1 MTLIVESGGGARATV
16 LVVED
21 DTSIRVGLEMNLRYE
36 GYRVLC
42 AETGEA
48 GLELARRE
56 EPDLIVLDLMLP
68 GCSGHD
74 VLRSLRREGRTMQVL
89 ILSALGREEDVV
101 AGLKLGA
108 DDYVSKPFSAAELLA
123 RIEAAL
129 RRVQLRQRVASAV
142 VEQDRTLRFG
152 AIEIDVERRQVSRE
166 GELVKLTS
174 REFDLLALLADH
186 PERVFS
192 REQLLEH
199 VWGHD
204 YAGTART
211 VDNFVR
217 SLRSKLEA
225 TPRKP
230 RHLQTVHGIG
240 YRFDP

>member
-1 MTLIVESGGGARATV
+1 MSLVVEGGGDARATV
-16 LVVED
+16 LVIED

-42 AETGEA
+42 AETGEH
-48 GLELARRE
+48 GLELARLE

-74 VLRSLRREGRTMQVL
+74 VLRSLRAEGRAMQVL

-101 AGLKLGA
+101 LGLKLGA
-108 DDYVSKPFSAAELLA
+108 DDYVSKPFSVAELLA
-123 RIEAAL
+123 RIEAVL
-129 RRVQLRQRVASAV
+129 RRLELRQRVSALTTT
-142 VEQDRTLRFG
+142 VESPLRFG
-152 AIEIDVERRQVSRE
+152 TIEIDLARRLVTRD
-166 GELVKLTS
+166 GESVKLTS
-174 REFDLLALLADH
+174 REFDLLVLLASH
-186 PERVFS
+186 PERAFS
-192 REQLLEH
+192 REQLLEQ
-199 VWGHD
+199 VWGQD
-204 YAGTART
+204 YDGTART

-240 YRFDP
+240 YRFIA

>member
-1 MTLIVESGGGARATV
+1 
-16 LVVED
+16 
-21 DTSIRVGLEMNLRYE
+21 
-36 GYRVLC
+36 
-42 AETGEA
+42 
-48 GLELARRE
+48 
-56 EPDLIVLDLMLP
+56 
-68 GCSGHD
+68 
-74 VLRSLRREGRTMQVL
+74 MQVL

-101 AGLKLGA
+101 VGLKLGA
-108 DDYVSKPFSAAELLA
+108 DDYVSKPFSVAELLA

-129 RRVQLRQRVASAV
+129 RRVQLRHRVSRDETK
-142 VEQDRTLRFG
+142 VEDHPLRFG
-152 AIEIDVERRQVSRE
+152 VIEIDVGRRQVTRD

-211 VDNFVR
+211 IDNFVR

-240 YRFDP
+240 YRFAR